1 MSRRTPAVIGT
12 VLGALALALPVPG
25 LPGVPAPPA
34 AAASLSLDLGRA
46 ATFIKSKQQTDG
58 GFETA
63 GFPGFETPDAILAL
77 AEAAQTGP
85 TWNTTTART
94 AVAAAVRNGKTPL
107 DYADDLAETTTSAGQ
122 AAKLI
127 VLVAAPLG
135 LPAAAFNPQ
144 GDAVADLVAKMD
156 AGRNANGS
164 FGPPGTFNA
173 TLYAAV
179 AHPLVTRP
187 VPAPTRVFILNAQ
200 QANGGW
206 TFAGDPKGTDIDID
220 TTGLA
225 LQALAAAGTDP
236 QGDPVR
242 RAVAFLRAN
251 QLPTGGWS
259 AFGAEDP
266 NATAVAILGLTA
278 VGEKIDTCWGA
289 AGDALPAR
297 QAADGRVTSPN
308 DSFGIST
315 FATSQAVQA
324 MTRRWLPVLGR
335 PVYCPDDG
343 YRLVASDGGVFAVKS
358 PYFGS
363 TGALRLNRPMVGIA
377 STPGGQGYWL
387 VASDGGV
394 FAFGD
399 ARFFGSTGAL
409 RLNQPVVGMAATPSG
424 RGYWLVASDGGIF
437 AFGDARFLGSTG
449 AIPLNQPVVGMA
461 ATPSGLGYWLVAR
474 DGGVFAFGDARF
486 LGSTGALT
494 LNQPVVGI
502 GAESSGQ
509 GYWLVAR
516 DGGVFAFGTARFFG
530 RTTFSANPSDSPAVV
545 GILPAVRN
553 QGYLQ
558 ASADGAVASFPVSG
572 RTGTTLRLNAPIVG
586 VAS

>member
-12 VLGALALALPVPG
+12 VLGALALALPVPT
-25 LPGVPAPPA
+25 LPWIPAPPA
-34 AAASLSLDLGRA
+34 GATTLSLDLARA
-46 ATFIKSKQQTDG
+46 TAFIRSGQQGDG

-85 TWNTTTART
+85 TWNATTART
-94 AVAAAVRNGKTPL
+94 AVAGVVRNAKTPL
-107 DYADDLAETTTSAGQ
+107 DYVDDLAETTTSAGQ

-144 GDAVADLVAKMD
+144 GDAATDLVAKMD

-173 TLYAAV
+173 TLYAAL
-179 AHPLVTRP
+179 AHPLVARSVPSATRD
-187 VPAPTRVFILNAQ
+187 FILNAQ
-200 QANGGW
+200 QGNGGW
-206 TFAGDPKGTDIDID
+206 GFAGDPKGTDVDID

-225 LQALAAAGTDP
+225 LQALAAAGVDP
-236 QGDPVR
+236 QGDALR
-242 RAVAFLRAN
+242 RAVALLKAS
-251 QLPTGGWS
+251 QLPSGGWA

-278 VGEKIDTCWGA
+278 VGEKIDACWGA

-308 DSFGIST
+308 DSFGVNT

-324 MTRRWLPVLGR
+324 VSRRWLPVLGR

-343 YRLVASDGGVFAVKS
+343 YRLVASDGGVFAVRS

-363 TGALRLNRPMVGIA
+363 TGALKLNRPMVGMA

-387 VASDGGV
+387 VAADGGV
-394 FAFGD
+394 
-399 ARFFGSTGAL
+399 
-409 RLNQPVVGMAATPSG
+409 
-424 RGYWLVASDGGIF
+424 F

-449 AIPLNQPVVGMA
+449 ASTLNQPVVGMA
-461 ATPSGLGYWLVAR
+461 ATPTGRGYWLVARDGGVFAFGDARFLGSTGALTLNKAVVGMASTPSGLGYWLVAR

-486 LGSTGALT
+486 LGSTGALA
-494 LNQPVVGI
+494 LNKAVVGI
-502 GAESSGQ
+502 GATPDGL
-509 GYWLVAR
+509 GYWLVAA
-516 DGGVFAFGTARFFG
+516 DAGVFAFGDARFLG
-530 RTTFSANPSDSPAVV
+530 SSAGGVFSTVV
-545 GILPAVRN
+545 GIRT
-553 QGYLQ
+553 GRR
-558 ASADGAVASFPVSG
+558 ADGYVYADSEGRAVVQGSNAAGPSD
-572 RTGTTLRLNAPIVG
+572 RLRLNAPIVG
-586 VAS
+586 IAA